1 MLTTSQ
7 TPTIL
12 IRSETLRCTTLHIG
26 ASSEGWKDGA
36 RDQRFGHAVLDQQ
49 SHLVADASSA
59 SMAAEHEFGA
69 PGDEYNDNERFAAA
83 PAALTL
89 KLPPRRRNS
98 LSVAITPPHLA
109 YRALPLALRFIAE
122 ALPRSLATTAKRR
135 KGQTA
140 RDALALNGDKR
151 KEKDADAVNA
161 ADFAHMEAAYSR
173 VHQIFLGVYNVMLTI
188 TNM

>member
-36 RDQRFGHAVLDQQ
+36 RDQRFGHTVLDQQ
-49 SHLVADASSA
+49 STDASSA

-69 PGDEYNDNERFAAA
+69 PGDEYNDNELSAAA